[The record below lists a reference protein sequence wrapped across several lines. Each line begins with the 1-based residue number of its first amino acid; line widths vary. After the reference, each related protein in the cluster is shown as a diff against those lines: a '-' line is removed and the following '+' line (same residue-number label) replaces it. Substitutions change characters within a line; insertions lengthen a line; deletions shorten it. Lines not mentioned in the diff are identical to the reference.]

1 MSDSQFLSKK
11 SFTAKADNNLLVLL
25 FLLAGFVFSSVYL
38 LKSSAFFLTGLLL
51 FALWDRWR
59 PTMSLVTAPK
69 AVWWFVGSLL
79 VFWSVH
85 LLSLLVHGNFERFFT
100 FRMEFLHF
108 LLALP
113 ILVTLFSQHRLSS
126 VSWYRILIIV
136 ACTTGIYDLMLIV
149 QQTVR
154 GNGLLTTPITRGNMG
169 MLIGLLAYVSFFGVR
184 ERVWRVL
191 AILGFVCGVGLSL
204 LSGSRGGW
212 LALLLVFFTSY
223 WLVISHSQYRGY
235 FWSFIA
241 VTLLI
246 IMMLWPFLP
255 IQQRLELAFL
265 DIFQYVSGNT
275 HTSLGARFEAWKASI
290 YAFQERPIFGWGLAS
305 FNSFIQHYNEL
316 GVTNGLSIGHAH
328 NDLFLYAG
336 ELGIVGLLAL
346 WAIILTPLWWLLKAI
361 KYCDISFEQR
371 VIILMGLTVIES
383 MVEFS
388 LSDQTFSMRYPFQFY
403 VISILVVLSL
413 LYRKKYT

>member
-1 MSDSQFLSKK
+1 MSDSQYVKAK
-11 SFTAKADNNLLVLL
+11 SIFETVDWNVWILR
-25 FLLAGFVFSSVYL
+25 FLLAGFVLASVYL
-38 LKSSAFFLTGLLL
+38 SKSSTLFLAGLVVL
-51 FALWDRWR
+51 ALWEQVR
-59 PTMSLVTAPK
+59 PSSHITRVPQ
-69 AVWWFVGSLL
+69 AVWWFVASLL
-79 VFWSVH
+79 AFWLVH
-85 LLSLLVHGNFERFFT
+85 IFSLLVHGNFERFFT

-108 LLALP
+108 LLVLP
-113 ILVTLFSQHRLSS
+113 ILATLFSQQRFSS
-126 VSWYRILIIV
+126 VSWYRILITV
-136 ACTTGIYDLMLIV
+136 ACTTGIYDVLLVV
-149 QQTVR
+149 QQPLR
-154 GNGLLTTPITRGNMG
+154 NEGLLTTPITRGNMG
-169 MLIGLLAYVSFFGVR
+169 MLIGLMAYVSFFGVR

-212 LALLLVFFTSY
+212 LALVLVFFTSY

-241 VTLLI
+241 VTLLMI
-246 IMMLWPFLP
+246 IMLWPFLP
-255 IQQRLELAFL
+255 ILQRLELAFL
-265 DIFQYVSGNT
+265 DVFQYVSGNT
-275 HTSLGARFEAWKASI
+275 HSSLGLRFEAWKASI

-361 KYCDISFEQR
+361 KYCDITFDQR